1 MTLKWLAVLVATVS
15 VTLSVTGNV
24 VIGAVNGGQLPLIVN
39 LFALTTAGTAVV
51 LAVLADLY
59 ERLNDRLTALT
70 EFLVARL
77 NEIEA
82 HTGDRNAGF
91 VEGYLLN
98 HDREAAIVPIGR
110 RGRGAA
116 ER

>member
-24 VIGAVNGGQLPLIVN
+24 VVSAVNGGELPLIVN

-51 LAVLADLY
+51 LAVLVDLY
-59 ERLNDRLTALT
+59 DRLNDRLTALT

-77 NEIEA
+77 NDIEA
-82 HTGDRNAGF
+82 HAGDHNAGF
-91 VEGYLLN
+91 VEGYLLSR
-98 HDREAAIVPIGR
+98 DQEASVVPFGP

>member
-1 MTLKWLAVLVATVS
+1 MALKWSAVLVATVS

-24 VIGAVNGGQLPLIVN
+24 VVGVVEGGQLPLVVN
-39 LFALTTAGTAVV
+39 LFALTAAGTAVV
-51 LAVLADLY
+51 LAVLAHLY
-59 ERLNDRLTALT
+59 DRLNDRLTALT

-77 NEIEA
+77 NDIEA
-82 HTGDRNAGF
+82 HAGDHNAGF
-91 VEGYLLN
+91 VEGYLLS
-98 HDREAAIVPIGR
+98 HDREAAVLPLRR

>member
-1 MTLKWLAVLVATVS
+1 MTLKWGAVLVAAVS
-15 VTLSVTGNV
+15 LTACVTANLMAAV
-24 VIGAVNGGQLPLIVN
+24 GAGEQIPLVVN

-51 LAVLADLY
+51 LAVVAELHA
-59 ERLNDRLTALT
+59 RLDDRVSALT

-77 NEIEA
+77 NEIE
-82 HTGDRNAGF
+82 HRTGDRNTGF

-98 HDREAAIVPIGR
+98 QGRQATVVPLGR